1 MFCFGFY
8 FNWFECMVKIKI
20 YIHGTV
26 ISFLMLLVSCV
37 SAKINIYYLLKSQ
50 SNSFFFFFLIQNYP
64 LIPMVPKSK
73 YRKSISL
80 NQIHL
85 WIKLKYSFLGQIH

>member
-50 SNSFFFFFLIQNYP
+50 SNSFFFSFFNPKLPVNSHGTKIQ
-64 LIPMVPKSK
+64 IPQVYIIESN
-73 YRKSISL
+73 SSL
-80 NQIHL
+80 D
-85 WIKLKYSFLGQIH
+85 KT

>member
-50 SNSFFFFFLIQNYP
+50 SNSFFFFFNPKLPVNSHGTKIQ
-64 LIPMVPKSK
+64 IPQVYIIESN
-73 YRKSISL
+73 SSL
-80 NQIHL
+80 D
-85 WIKLKYSFLGQIH
+85 KT